1 MPDEY
6 LVHKIQTLI
15 SDSENYEYYI
25 HLDKP
30 MITEDLF
37 NEAVELS
44 LLNQSKLNQETR
56 YFVIKK
62 LFFRNLSRYEDEL
75 KIIVP
80 QGFYR
85 NLDDISWFKEYGHNE
100 TVEIHLPETD
110 DRLKRFYYPF
120 TIRITNE
127 VKNDMINQLANLR
140 KTPYEDRIAENYQMS
155 CDSTFLVAEIINQ
168 LLLSCRAY
176 NVSVITK

>member
-1 MPDEY
+1 MQGFTSDY
-6 LVHKIQTLI
+6 IFATITHKNQDTCNDNPIQKGA
-15 SDSENYEYYI
+15 N
-25 HLDKP
+25 
-30 MITEDLF
+30 MIQVGKDAFMHEEHF
-37 NEAVELS
+37 RMVCKH
-44 LLNQSKLNQETR
+44 LLNEIQLQ
-56 YFVIKK
+56 YWGKK
-62 LFFRNLSRYEDEL
+62 VADCSE
-75 KIIVP
+75 
-80 QGFYR
+80 
-85 NLDDISWFKEYGHNE
+85 
-100 TVEIHLPETD
+100 D